1 MGLRDI
7 YPIESIKLKKIIV
20 ITGASDGIG
29 KEAAHQ
35 LHDLGHQVVIVGR
48 SFEKTRVVAEALGAP
63 YYVADFCILDDV
75 RKLAKHLIKDFDHID
90 VLVNNAGGIFGKR
103 ELTVDGHE
111 KTMQVNHLAHF
122 LLTNLLIDILIKSKA
137 SVINTSSIANRV
149 LSDFDINDIE
159 LANRYTP
166 QKAYGNAKLENILF
180 TKELHNRFH
189 DSGINTAAFHPGNV
203 ASNFANDTTSF
214 MRYAYHS
221 PIKNL
226 FLIPVSKGAE
236 TLVWLADKTGDIDW
250 KSGEY
255 YIKKKISNKID
266 KKALDQSIQKS
277 LWGQSAKFIE
287 LK

>member
-1 MGLRDI
+1 
-7 YPIESIKLKKIIV
+7 
-20 ITGASDGIG
+20 
-29 KEAAHQ
+29 
-35 LHDLGHQVVIVGR
+35 VVIVGR
-48 SFEKTRVVAEALGAP
+48 SSEKTRVVAEALSAP
-63 YYVADFCILDDV
+63 YYVADFCKLDDV
-75 RKLAKHLIKDFDHID
+75 RKLAKNLIKDFDHID

-122 LLTNLLIDILIKSKA
+122 LLTNLLIDILVKSKA
-137 SVINTSSIANRV
+137 SIINTSSIANRV
-149 LSDFDINDIE
+149 LSDFDINDLE
-159 LANRYTP
+159 LANKYTS

-189 DSGINTAAFHPGNV
+189 DLGINTAAFHPGNV

-255 YIKKKISNKID
+255 YIKKIISNKVE
-266 KKALDQSIQKS
+266 KQALDKEIQMS
-277 LWGQSAKFIE
+277 LWEQSRR
-287 LK
+287 LVNL

>member
-1 MGLRDI
+1 
-7 YPIESIKLKKIIV
+7 LKKIIV

-35 LHDLGHQVVIVGR
+35 LHELGHQVVIVGR
-48 SFEKTRVVAEALGAP
+48 SSEKTRVVAEALDAP
-63 YYVADFCILDDV
+63 YYIADFCILDDV

-90 VLVNNAGGIFGKR
+90 ALVNNAGGIFGKR

-149 LSDFDINDIE
+149 FSDFDINDLE
-159 LANRYTP
+159 LANKYTP

-189 DSGINTAAFHPGNV
+189 DLGITTAAFHPGNV

-255 YIKKKISNKID
+255 YIKKKISNKVE
-266 KKALDQSIQKS
+266 KQALDKEIQMS
-277 LWGQSAKFIE
+277 LWEQSRR
-287 LK
+287 LVNL

>member
-7 YPIESIKLKKIIV
+7 YPIERIELKKIIV

-35 LHDLGHQVVIVGR
+35 LHELGHQVVIVGR
-48 SFEKTRVVAEALGAP
+48 SSEKTRVVAEALDAP
-63 YYVADFCILDDV
+63 YYIADFCILDDV

-122 LLTNLLIDILIKSKA
+122 LLTNLLIGILIKSKA

-159 LANRYTP
+159 LANKYTS

-226 FLIPVSKGAE
+226 FLIPLSKGAE

-277 LWGQSAKFIE
+277 LWDQSAKFIE

>member
-1 MGLRDI
+1 M
-7 YPIESIKLKKIIV
+7 
-20 ITGASDGIG
+20 
-29 KEAAHQ
+29 
-35 LHDLGHQVVIVGR
+35 
-48 SFEKTRVVAEALGAP
+48 
-63 YYVADFCILDDV
+63 
-75 RKLAKHLIKDFDHID
+75 
-90 VLVNNAGGIFGKR
+90 NNAGGIFGKR

-122 LLTNLLIDILIKSKA
+122 LLTNLLIGILIKSKA

-189 DSGINTAAFHPGNV
+189 DSGITTAAFHPGNV

-236 TLVWLADKTGDIDW
+236 TLVWLADKSGDLDW

-277 LWGQSAKFIE
+277 LWDQSAKFIE

>member
-7 YPIESIKLKKIIV
+7 YPIERTELKKIIV

-35 LHDLGHQVVIVGR
+35 LQALGHQVVIVGR
-48 SFEKTRVVAEALGAP
+48 SSEKTRVVAEALSAP
-63 YYVADFCILDDV
+63 YYVADFCKLDDV

-111 KTMQVNHLAHF
+111 KTMQVNHLALF
-122 LLTNLLIDILIKSKA
+122 LLTNLLIDILVKSKA
-137 SVINTSSIANRV
+137 SIINTSSIANRV
-149 LSDFDINDIE
+149 LSDFDINDLE
-159 LANRYTP
+159 LANKYTS

-189 DSGINTAAFHPGNV
+189 DLGITTAAFHPGNV
-203 ASNFANDTTSF
+203 ASNFANDTNNLMKF
-214 MRYAYHS
+214 AYHT
-221 PIKNL
+221 PIKKI

-236 TLVWLADKTGDIDW
+236 TLVWLADKSGDLDW
-250 KSGEY
+250 QSGEY
-255 YIKKKISNKID
+255 YIKKKISNKVD
-266 KKALDQSIQKS
+266 KKAFDPLIQKS
-277 LWGQSAKFIE
+277 LWNQSAKFAE

>member
-1 MGLRDI
+1 VGLRDI
-7 YPIESIKLKKIIV
+7 YPIERIELKKIIV

-35 LHDLGHQVVIVGR
+35 LHELGHQVVIVGR
-48 SFEKTRVVAEALGAP
+48 SSEKTRVVAEALDAP
-63 YYVADFCILDDV
+63 YYIADFCILDDV

-122 LLTNLLIDILIKSKA
+122 LLTNLLIGILIKSKA

-159 LANRYTP
+159 LANKYTS

-226 FLIPVSKGAE
+226 FLIPLSKGAE

-277 LWGQSAKFIE
+277 LWDQSAKFIE